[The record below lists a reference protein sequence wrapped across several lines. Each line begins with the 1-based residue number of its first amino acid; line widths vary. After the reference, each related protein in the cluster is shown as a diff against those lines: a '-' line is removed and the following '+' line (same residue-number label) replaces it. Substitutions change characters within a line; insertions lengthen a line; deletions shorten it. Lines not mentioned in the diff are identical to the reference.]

1 MGLYR
6 KRTGLIFA
14 TPAIFFLVV
23 LIIYPI
29 LYNIWVSFFNV
40 DYFSGTFSFVG
51 LRNYIEEIKDPAF
64 WKALWVDVVWTVGS
78 VAGQLIV
85 GLLAALLINKEVK
98 GISVFRT
105 LLLVPYILPIVSTTL
120 TWKWLLNDLWGILSY
135 WLQNLNLILPD
146 TSPLSDT
153 HWALPVV
160 IIISIWRFF
169 PFAMIVYWAALRGI
183 PKEEYEASGIDGA
196 SSFQTFLYITLPH
209 LKGTTL
215 VLLIL
220 RSIWTFNYFDLI
232 YLVTAGGPAQATQ
245 HLPILIY
252 MKSMGQFKFGSAA
265 AIAILSGLVF
275 IIFAWAYLRIQDKEG

>member
-29 LYNIWVSFFNV
+29 IYNIWVSFFNV
-40 DYFSGTFSFVG
+40 DYFSGKFSFVG
-51 LRNYIEEIKDPAF
+51 LGNYIQEIKDPAF
-64 WKALWVDVVWTVGS
+64 WKALSVDVVWTIGS

-105 LLLVPYILPIVSTTL
+105 LLLIPYILPIVSTTL

-135 WLQNLNLILPD
+135 WLQKLHLILPD
-146 TSPLSDT
+146 TSPLSDV

-160 IIISIWRFF
+160 ILISIWRFF

-252 MKSMGQFKFGSAA
+252 MKSMGEFKFGSAA
-265 AIAILSGLVF
+265 AIAIMSGLVF
-275 IIFAWAYLRIQDKEG
+275 IIFAWAYLRIQDKEV

>member
-6 KRTGLIFA
+6 RRTGLFFA
-14 TPAIFFLVV
+14 TPAIIFLVV

-29 LYNIWVSFFNV
+29 VYNIWVSFFDV

-51 LRNYIEEIKDPAF
+51 LQNYIDELKDPAF
-64 WKALWVDVVWTVGS
+64 WKAFYVDVLWTVGS
-78 VAGQLIV
+78 VAGQLFF

-105 LLLVPYILPIVSTTL
+105 LLLIPYILPIVSTTL

-135 WLQNLNLILPD
+135 WLQKMNLILPD
-146 TSPLSDT
+146 TSPLSDI
-153 HWALPVV
+153 HWALPIV

-196 SSFQTFLYITLPH
+196 STMQSFFYITLPH
-209 LKGTTL
+209 LKGTTM

-232 YLVTAGGPAQATQ
+232 YLVTAGGPAQATT

-265 AIAILSGLVF
+265 AIAIMSGLVF
-275 IIFAWAYLRIQDKEG
+275 IIFAWVYLRIQEKEE